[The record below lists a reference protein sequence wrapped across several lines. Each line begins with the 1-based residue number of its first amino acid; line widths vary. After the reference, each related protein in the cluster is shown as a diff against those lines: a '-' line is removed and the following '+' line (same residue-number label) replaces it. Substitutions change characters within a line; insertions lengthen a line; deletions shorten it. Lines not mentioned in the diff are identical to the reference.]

1 MHTYYGSV
9 QAAVIIE
16 LPSISYI
23 PILKNELYDSVYTY
37 AALYLYMQQRMIIEI
52 SIRIF
57 TEVVIFIFPS
67 ANCGVTFEYSRH
79 IIRYETVTKR

>member
-23 PILKNELYDSVYTY
+23 PILKNELYDSVYAY
-37 AALYLYMQQRMIIEI
+37 AALYAAVNDNRNKY
-52 SIRIF
+52 
-57 TEVVIFIFPS
+57 
-67 ANCGVTFEYSRH
+67 
-79 IIRYETVTKR
+79 